1 MGSTKEAKPSLA
13 SSQQL
18 PLQERHLRE
27 FLAIA
32 FGGWLL
38 AFNSGMVNSAT
49 TLMPKS
55 LPTGPVT
62 RAATNIGIGL
72 GSGDFVTFGQSIGII
87 LSHIAGG
94 AISGYLVPQ
103 RTFYLGTDYG
113 RIFKAG
119 SLVLA
124 AAAIT
129 NMLQPDSIFIYLL
142 AAMSSGIQNGMTSR

>member
-1 MGSTKEAKPSLA
+1 
-13 SSQQL
+13 
-18 PLQERHLRE
+18 
-27 FLAIA
+27 
-32 FGGWLL
+32 
-38 AFNSGMVNSAT
+38 
-49 TLMPKS
+49 
-55 LPTGPVT
+55 
-62 RAATNIGIGL
+62 
-72 GSGDFVTFGQSIGII
+72 

-142 AAMSSGIQNGMTSR
+142 AAMSSGIQNGMTSRSSPHPRLFRVSYLTIGTAATSYEPLTSLRV